1 MEDLNHQSKNLVL
14 ISLKQTKNFVWVCI
28 IMLIIVVCLLMEK
41 KYLKSKS
48 TIKMLSFQLNFVS
61 EVYLMDLG

>member
-48 TIKMLSFQLNFVS
+48 TIKMLSFQLSFVS

>member
-61 EVYLMDLG
+61 EVYLIDLG

>member
-61 EVYLMDLG
+61 EVYLMD

>member
-48 TIKMLSFQLNFVS
+48 TIKC
-61 EVYLMDLG
+61 